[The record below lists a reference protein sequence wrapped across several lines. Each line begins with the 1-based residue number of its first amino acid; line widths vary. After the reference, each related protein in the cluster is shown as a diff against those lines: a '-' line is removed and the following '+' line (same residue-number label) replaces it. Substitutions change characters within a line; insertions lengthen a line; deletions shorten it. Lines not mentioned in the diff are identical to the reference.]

1 MRNLTETFT
10 TYRVE
15 DHVAVL
21 TLNRPQALN
30 ALSREVLSEIGAH
43 LAMLDL
49 KDVRVLVI
57 RGEGRV
63 FCAGADIGQMQ
74 HMSAV
79 EAESMARLGQRV
91 FQAIEQLP
99 IPVIALIHGGAF
111 GGGLEL
117 ALACDFRIAAAG
129 AVVGLPEVTLGV
141 NPSFGG
147 TYRLPRAIGFARA
160 LSMMLLGERIPVEKA
175 LEYGLVNEVVAPDE
189 LEARGMDLARK
200 LASQSSAAMAA
211 IKRSAHHG
219 FGQDPARAQAY
230 EAAQFGLCFA
240 SGDAH
245 EGMAAFKEKRQA
257 RFHED

>member
-1 MRNLTETFT
+1 MRALAEQWTN
-10 TYRVE
+10 YRVE

-21 TLNRPQALN
+21 TLQRPQALN

-43 LAMLDL
+43 LAMLNL
-49 KDVRVLVI
+49 QEVRALVI

-63 FCAGADIGQMQ
+63 FCAGADIAQMQ
-74 HMSAV
+74 HMTAV

-117 ALACDFRIAAAG
+117 ALACDFRIAASG

-147 TYRLPRAIGFARA
+147 TYRLPRAIGFSRA

-175 LEYGLVNEVVAPDE
+175 LEYGLVTEVVAPDE
-189 LEARGMDLARK
+189 LETRGMELARK
-200 LASQSSAAMAA
+200 LAGQSSAAMAA

-219 FGQDPARAQAY
+219 FGQDAGRAQAY

-240 SGDAH
+240 SGDAR
-245 EGMAAFKEKRQA
+245 EGMAAFKEKREA
-257 RFHED
+257 RFHKD

>member
-1 MRNLTETFT
+1 M
-10 TYRVE
+10 
-15 DHVAVL
+15 AVL

>member
-1 MRNLTETFT
+1 MAEQWTN
-10 TYRVE
+10 YRVE

-21 TLNRPQALN
+21 TLQRPQALN

-43 LAMLDL
+43 LAMLNL
-49 KDVRVLVI
+49 QEVRALVI

-63 FCAGADIGQMQ
+63 FCAGADIAQMQ
-74 HMSAV
+74 HMTAV

-117 ALACDFRIAAAG
+117 ALACDFRIAASG

-147 TYRLPRAIGFARA
+147 TYRLPRAIGFSRA

-175 LEYGLVNEVVAPDE
+175 LEYGLVTEVVAPDE
-189 LEARGMDLARK
+189 LETRGMELARK
-200 LASQSSAAMAA
+200 LAGQSSAAMAA

-219 FGQDPARAQAY
+219 FGQDAGRAQAY

-240 SGDAH
+240 SGDAR
-245 EGMAAFKEKRQA
+245 EGMAAFKEKREA
-257 RFHED
+257 RFHKD